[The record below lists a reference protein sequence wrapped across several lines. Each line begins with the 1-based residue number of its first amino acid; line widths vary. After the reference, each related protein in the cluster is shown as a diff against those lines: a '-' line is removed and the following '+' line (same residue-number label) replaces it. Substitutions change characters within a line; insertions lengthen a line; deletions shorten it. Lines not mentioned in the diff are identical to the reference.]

1 MTDFEKRE
9 TELRR
14 RLAYLENRLENIE
27 EELDAEPNRDWEE
40 NAVEHEFDEVLED
53 LGNKG
58 LVEMRAINAALN
70 RIKDGSYGECVTCGK
85 EISEDRLD
93 AVPHTPFCRNCV
105 PGRNKPG

>member
-1 MTDFEKRE
+1 MTDLEKRE
-9 TELRR
+9 SELRR

-58 LVEMRAINAALN
+58 LVEMRAITGSQTAPMANA
-70 RIKDGSYGECVTCGK
+70 
-85 EISEDRLD
+85 
-93 AVPHTPFCRNCV
+93 
-105 PGRNKPG
+105 